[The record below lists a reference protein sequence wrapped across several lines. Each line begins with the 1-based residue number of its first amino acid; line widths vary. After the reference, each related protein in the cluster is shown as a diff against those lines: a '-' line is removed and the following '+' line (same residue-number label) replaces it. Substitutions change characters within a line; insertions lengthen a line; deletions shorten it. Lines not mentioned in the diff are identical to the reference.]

1 MSVAI
6 EERQLTFRERIAE
19 LRAGNYTSIEEV
31 PPSKEVVI
39 RLNATDIV
47 ILSFIVGAVISLI
60 ITLAYKVFT
69 ARKVEPKVAPKES
82 HTDVGYAGMLA
93 EEDFDYPYEDIGD
106 ALRQ

>member
-1 MSVAI
+1 MSCIYLSVAI
-6 EERQLTFRERIAE
+6 EEQKK
-19 LRAGNYTSIEEV
+19 SIHEYLDGVEV
-31 PPSKEVVI
+31 HPRDKEVVI

-60 ITLAYKVFT
+60 IGLAYKVFT
-69 ARKVEPKVAPKES
+69 TRKVEPKVAPKEG